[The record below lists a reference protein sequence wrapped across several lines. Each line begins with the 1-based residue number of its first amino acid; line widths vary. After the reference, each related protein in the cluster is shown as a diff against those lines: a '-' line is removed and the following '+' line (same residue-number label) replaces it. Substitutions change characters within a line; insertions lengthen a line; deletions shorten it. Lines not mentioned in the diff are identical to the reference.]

1 MSEAVVANWAP
12 DAVRGKMSK
21 ASKPGFWGAA
31 ALSLAL
37 HLSVA
42 ALLAVWTQGRE
53 KEPAPITVD
62 LAGFGE
68 SQGKGN
74 ARTVASRH
82 SAGREDRRSARRPAG
97 TVSEFCRKDV
107 VGPAMA
113 SPETGLG
120 QGENTGASAEAPGQ
134 GNQAGGQYLEKN
146 FIQIRDRIRDCLV
159 YPSLARKLGWQ
170 GEAVVAFVIGP
181 DGYGSE
187 ITLVQSCG
195 HKVLD
200 QNVIRAI
207 HEAEPFPQ
215 PGERV
220 RLVLPVAY
228 KLVPDSRE

>member
-1 MSEAVVANWAP
+1 
-12 DAVRGKMSK
+12 
-21 ASKPGFWGAA
+21 
-31 ALSLAL
+31 
-37 HLSVA
+37 
-42 ALLAVWTQGRE
+42 
-53 KEPAPITVD
+53 
-62 LAGFGE
+62 
-68 SQGKGN
+68 
-74 ARTVASRH
+74 
-82 SAGREDRRSARRPAG
+82 
-97 TVSEFCRKDV
+97 
-107 VGPAMA
+107 
-113 SPETGLG
+113 
-120 QGENTGASAEAPGQ
+120 
-134 GNQAGGQYLEKN
+134 
-146 FIQIRDRIRDCLV
+146 
-159 YPSLARKLGWQ
+159 LGWQ